1 MPDASDGARVDQGLV
16 AGARRA
22 VFGFVLVTILR
33 KSGSRRVARGVCW
46 GFPAGWFGCCT
57 RIRRSDARLEVARR
71 RASGRCS
78 VSATGYGGLGARA
91 GRGGEEPAWGPRT
104 YRCPV
109 VDKAAIKRAYH
120 VGMAGLSDIDPEWDA
135 LYARARLVLDDDGV
149 SAEERRKATAK
160 RKLARA
166 GLDAPPVD
174 IALVKRTLVE
184 YARTKRYQL
193 ALDMTGIGKD
203 DMNLAYDL
211 WPESKTVYEYV
222 QRMRNE
228 ERTREMDEVADLA
241 TDKLK
246 VLLRD
251 DKGKCMVNAKLV
263 METLERLDRKRFGD
277 DGGAGSGPKKD
288 GGGSPMVYQISNVQL
303 NLYGTEAVKNAFP
316 SGGVVDVD
324 SVVRALEGGSDG

>member
-1 MPDASDGARVDQGLV
+1 
-16 AGARRA
+16 
-22 VFGFVLVTILR
+22 
-33 KSGSRRVARGVCW
+33 
-46 GFPAGWFGCCT
+46 
-57 RIRRSDARLEVARR
+57 
-71 RASGRCS
+71 
-78 VSATGYGGLGARA
+78 
-91 GRGGEEPAWGPRT
+91 
-104 YRCPV
+104 
-109 VDKAAIKRAYH
+109 
-120 VGMAGLSDIDPEWDA
+120 MAGLSDIDPEWDA

-160 RKLARA
+160 RKLDRA
-166 GLDAPPVD
+166 GLEAPPVD

-263 METLERLDRKRFGD
+263 MQTLERLDRKRFGE
-277 DGGAGSGPKKD
+277 DGGVGAGAKKD
-288 GGGSPMVYQISNVQL
+288 GGGGEPMVYQISNVQL
-303 NLYGTEAVKNAFP
+303 NLFGTDAVKNAFP

-324 SVVRALEGGSDG
+324 AVVKALEGGSDG

>member
-1 MPDASDGARVDQGLV
+1 M
-16 AGARRA
+16 
-22 VFGFVLVTILR
+22 
-33 KSGSRRVARGVCW
+33 
-46 GFPAGWFGCCT
+46 
-57 RIRRSDARLEVARR
+57 
-71 RASGRCS
+71 
-78 VSATGYGGLGARA
+78 
-91 GRGGEEPAWGPRT
+91 
-104 YRCPV
+104 
-109 VDKAAIKRAYH
+109 
-120 VGMAGLSDIDPEWDA
+120 GMAGKSDIDPEWDA
-135 LYARARLVLDDDGV
+135 LYARARLVLDEDGV
-149 SAEERRKATAK
+149 SAEERRMATAR

-193 ALDMTGIGKD
+193 ALDLTGIGKD

-228 ERTREMDEVADLA
+228 ERSREMDEVADLA

-277 DGGAGSGPKKD
+277 DGGAGSGPKKE